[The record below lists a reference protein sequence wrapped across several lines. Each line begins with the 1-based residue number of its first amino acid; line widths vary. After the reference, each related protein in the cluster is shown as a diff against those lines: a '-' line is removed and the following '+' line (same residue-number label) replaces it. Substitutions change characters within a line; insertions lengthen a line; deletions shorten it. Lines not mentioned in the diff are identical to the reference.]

1 MDIISLLTALFFI
14 TLGFL
19 VKSFPNLIAGYNT
32 MSPDRKKDVD
42 IKGLSTFIRNAL
54 IITGFIIIGGYYLF
68 NWVELTNLAN

>member
-1 MDIISLLTALFFI
+1 MDIINLLTALFFI

>member
-19 VKSFPNLIAGYNT
+19 VKSFPNLKAGYNT